1 MPLPLWGSQRTGSR
15 VDRAVPVYRT
25 LIRWQSADQ
34 LRIMV
39 TVNGKIVHASASETI
54 WLHFLSF
61 AYGLYLI
68 IKRLLKWAWDPKK
81 FFMLQQRDQP
91 PACLIDNSFGTH
103 SYVKIKGV
111 KFHYV
116 EAGDKNKPLVL
127 LLHGFPDCW
136 LSWREQIP
144 CLAEHYR
151 VVALDL
157 KGFGDSDK
165 PLNKRSYKLETLVD
179 ELKQFILTLGVKTC
193 NVIGHDLGGLLGW
206 YMVALHGD
214 LIYKFVAISSPHPNF
229 YWNRVSGNFVLDG
242 KWMHFSRLPFLPEI
256 DALKED
262 LSIINDTFQHL
273 QMSQNGIGGNY
284 VEAYKYAFSRKED
297 WTGPIN
303 YYRNLPFTKLNTDN
317 GEQIDNKT
325 LLVIGNVDPL
335 VTIENIIQS
344 SEHVEVSRVKVIS
357 NAHHFP
363 HQEKPEAVNK
373 AIIKFL
379 IGTTQ
384 NLEKASSKSIMSSWL
399 GSLSNTV
406 KYGNQMI
413 DAVHKRTNGVV
424 NALPSKALY
433 LGQTTS

>member
-1 MPLPLWGSQRTGSR
+1 
-15 VDRAVPVYRT
+15 
-25 LIRWQSADQ
+25 
-34 LRIMV
+34 MV
-39 TVNGKIVHASASETI
+39 TVNDRIVHASASETLR
-54 WLHFLSF
+54 LHFLSF

-68 IKRLLKWAWDPKK
+68 VKRLLKWAWDPKK

-91 PACLIDNSFGTH
+91 PPCLIDNSLGTH

-116 EAGDKNKPLVL
+116 EAGDKSKPLVL

-151 VVALDL
+151 VVAIDL

-165 PLNKRSYKLETLVD
+165 PFNKRSYKLETLID
-179 ELKQFILTLGVKTC
+179 ELKQFIFTLGVRTC

-214 LIYKFVAISSPHPNF
+214 LVYKFVAISSPHPNF
-229 YWNRVSGNFVLDG
+229 YWNRVSGNSVLDG

-273 QMSQNGIGGNY
+273 QMSQTEIERNY

-303 YYRNLPFTKLNTDN
+303 YYRNLPFSKLNIDN

-325 LLVIGNVDPL
+325 LLIIGNMDPL

-357 NAHHFP
+357 NAQHFP
-363 HQEKPEAVNK
+363 HQEKPDAVNK

-379 IGTTQ
+379 IGTTH
-384 NLEKASSKSIMSSWL
+384 NLEKTPSKSIVSSWL

-424 NALPSKALY
+424 NVLPSKALY